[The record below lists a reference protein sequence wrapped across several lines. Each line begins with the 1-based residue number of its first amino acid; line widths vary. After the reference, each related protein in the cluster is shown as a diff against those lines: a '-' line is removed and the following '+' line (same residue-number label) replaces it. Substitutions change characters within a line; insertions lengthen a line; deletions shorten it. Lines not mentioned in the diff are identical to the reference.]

1 MGGTQG
7 SEDQVRGDTEGSGT
21 QPRLASKLTSQGA
34 WKQDCDGNH
43 NSTMFSSFSPFCV
56 YRDLIFMVWI
66 DCNLFHNFRVSK
78 HLPYF

>member
-43 NSTMFSSFSPFCV
+43 NSTMFSSFSPFCASQ
-56 YRDLIFMVWI
+56 F
-66 DCNLFHNFRVSK
+66 
-78 HLPYF
+78 